1 MKRCIIAKWYLQI
14 GGETLKPN
22 IFLLLISCLAFER
35 CVISTEY
42 QVSTPTFNSGGG
54 VQGGGRL
61 GNNHS
66 LGEAVVP
73 TFRTSPRYNLSSGFI
88 NVLHIAHADPNQ
100 GRLVYSQSVQVLED
114 NPLNIEL
121 AGDVSVTSFTVK
133 DMPKHGK
140 VTGDSPN
147 LIYIPETNYYGADFF
162 TFYGFANGERT
173 EDAIV
178 NINVIN
184 VNDPPSLTVVD
195 GFIGSSEDEDTNI
208 SYDSIFK
215 YVNMSDA
222 EGSDLTL
229 IISKVHTG
237 LIISEK
243 PPHEDGRYRIEEEQ
257 TLEWRPEKD
266 QFGLIEAFSLVA
278 FDGQMYSDE
287 STFRISV
294 AGIEDMPVLSNPIQ
308 DLERDENAEDI
319 VLDLSELFYDADGGK
334 ISYFVKDWSNKL
346 LLTPVIDE
354 TVLTIAL
361 KENAN
366 GKSIIQIGGE
376 SNGQYL
382 YDEFE
387 VNIVSKFD
395 ADPFIVNTY
404 WKGSF
409 EGVNEI
415 EIAPPIRVWSF
426 SSMENILKSELGNWK
441 YAGEDEEPVLSGS
454 PLLTINENDWR
465 NVYYTD
471 GASVR
476 VQNETSIDL
485 VVPENKS
492 GADWAKRNNTYTFV
506 FDIRVQYGVNHPLLN
521 TSHGEE
527 VAKSE
532 LWINPFGAI
541 GGQGSYS
548 SLSAVQSGKWYRVAY
563 VVDGES
569 QLINYYV
576 DENLKKSRFRDNMID
591 GRHSIGTSVK
601 VGYDR
606 QVSNKSYEL
615 RRVVYYDYP
624 LNRDQINF
632 LGRMSYEE
640 FNEENSRSL
649 EYDETLIYL
658 YQGEMEE
665 GEGPTVFM
673 STIES
678 NVYWYIQTSA
688 NLFDWVD
695 YRLIETTKVEDAENN
710 LRVGQASI
718 DDAFNRNQ
726 LFYRVRAVE

>member
-1 MKRCIIAKWYLQI
+1 MN
-14 GGETLKPN
+14 PN
-22 IFLLLISCLAFER
+22 IYLVLISCLVFGR
-35 CVISTEY
+35 CIHSTEY
-42 QVSTPTFNSGGG
+42 YVNAPTFNSGGG
-54 VQGGGRL
+54 VQDVDNL

-73 TFRTSPRYNLSSGFI
+73 TFRTSSHFSLSSGFI
-88 NVLHIAHADPNQ
+88 NAIHIAHMDPNQ
-100 GRLVYSQSVQVLED
+100 DRLVYSQSIQAVED
-114 NPLNIEL
+114 NPINIKL
-121 AGDVSVTSFTVK
+121 TGNAAVTSFAVK

-140 VTGDSPN
+140 LTGDSPN
-147 LIYIPETNYYGADFF
+147 LLYIPETNYYGADFF
-162 TFYGFANGERT
+162 TFYGFANSERT

-195 GFIGSSEDEDTNI
+195 GFFGSSEDQDTSIN
-208 SYDSIFK
+208 YDSIMK

-222 EGSDLTL
+222 EGGDLTL
-229 IISKVHTG
+229 IINKIHTG
-237 LIISEK
+237 LIYTEK
-243 PPHEDGRYRIEEEQ
+243 PPHQDGRYRIEEGEALQ
-257 TLEWRPEKD
+257 WRPEKD

-294 AGIEDMPVLSNPIQ
+294 DGIEDAPVLSNPIE

-319 VLDLSELFYDADGGK
+319 VLDISELFYDADGEE

-346 LLTPVIDE
+346 LLMPVIDG
-354 TVLTIAL
+354 TILKIEL

-366 GKSIIQIGGE
+366 GKSIIEIGGE
-376 SNGQYL
+376 SNGQYI

-387 VNIVSKFD
+387 VKVISKFD

-404 WKGSF
+404 WRGSF

-426 SSMENILKSELGNWK
+426 NSMENILKSELGNWK
-441 YAGEDEEPVLSGS
+441 YAGEVEGPVLSES
-454 PLLTINENDWR
+454 PLLTINENEWKK
-465 NVYYTD
+465 VYYTD

-476 VQNETSIDL
+476 IQNATSLDL
-485 VVPENKS
+485 IVPENKS
-492 GADWAKRNNTYTFV
+492 GADWAKRNNAYTFV
-506 FDIRVQYGVNHPLLN
+506 FDIRVQYGINQPLLN
-521 TSHGEE
+521 TSHGKE
-527 VAKSE
+527 ATKSE
-532 LWINPFGAI
+532 LWINPFGAV

-548 SLSAVQSGKWYRVAY
+548 NLSAVQSGKWYRVAY
-563 VVDGES
+563 VVDGEN

-576 DENLKKSRFRDNMID
+576 DENLKNSRIINNMID
-591 GRHSIGTSVK
+591 GRHSIGTNVK
-601 VGYDR
+601 VGYDQ
-606 QVSNKSYEL
+606 QVDNKSYEL

-624 LNRDQINF
+624 LSRDQINF
-632 LGRMSYEE
+632 LGRMSFEE

-649 EYDETLIYL
+649 EGDETLIYL
-658 YQGEMEE
+658 YRGEPEE
-665 GEGPTVFM
+665 GENPTIFM
-673 STIES
+673 STVES
-678 NVYWYIQTSA
+678 HVYWYIQTSA

-695 YRLIETTKVEDAENN
+695 YRLIETTKVEDTEKN
-710 LRVGQASI
+710 LRIGHASI
-718 DDAFNRNQ
+718 DDALSGKH